1 VPCREKSRATRS
13 AQEEFIKFCL
23 FQFFVFYNTVK
34 SGAIY
39 STPFLEKLQNVRSN
53 FLISGTSRR
62 KSATQHMNAQP
73 QPGSKAP
80 AFSAHAVGGFYEEPA
95 MVHLAKLKGETVVLY
110 FYPKD
115 DTPGCTKQA
124 CALRDGWREIS
135 AKAKVF
141 GVSIDPI
148 KSHEK
153 FIKKH
158 SLPFP
163 IISDEDHKIVN
174 AYGVWVEKSMYGK
187 TYMGTER
194 TTFIIGPNGKI
205 KAVLPKVKPEEH
217 LARVLELL

>member
-1 VPCREKSRATRS
+1 M
-13 AQEEFIKFCL
+13 
-23 FQFFVFYNTVK
+23 
-34 SGAIY
+34 
-39 STPFLEKLQNVRSN
+39 STQPKP
-53 FLISGTSRR
+53 GT
-62 KSATQHMNAQP
+62 
-73 QPGSKAP
+73 KAP
-80 AFSAHAVGGFYEEPA
+80 AFSAPAIGGEYTA
-95 MVHLAKLKGETVVLY
+95 ATVVKLSDLKGETVVLY

-124 CALRDGWREIS
+124 CALRDGWSEIS

-163 IISDEDHKIVN
+163 ILSDEEHKIVE

-194 TTFIIGPNGKI
+194 TTFIIGSDGKI
-205 KAVLPKVKPEEH
+205 KAVLPKVKPDEH
-217 LARVLELL
+217 LAQVMELI